1 MGSLY
6 QWEAQPG
13 EKEQASGGEGRQ
25 VAPILMVHWSHVPAG
40 LKERDCSAGPDAGS
54 LMTLPGGAPTSILFL
69 LGCWG

>member
-25 VAPILMVHWSHVPAG
+25 VAPIMAHWPHVPSR
-40 LKERDCSAGPDAGS
+40 LKEQD
-54 LMTLPGGAPTSILFL
+54 L
-69 LGCWG
+69 LCQAWMLAA